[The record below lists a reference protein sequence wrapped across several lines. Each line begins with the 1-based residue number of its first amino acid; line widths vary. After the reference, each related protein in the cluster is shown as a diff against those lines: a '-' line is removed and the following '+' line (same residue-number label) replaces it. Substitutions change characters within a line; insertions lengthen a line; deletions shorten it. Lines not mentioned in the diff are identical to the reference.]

1 MKFSPVEFSVR
12 RPVLVIVLVLLVT
25 TAFATQFPRIK
36 TDTDPNNMLPE
47 NSDVRL
53 SNREVERTFGLHKD
67 MIAVA
72 VVSGTSVFNPSTINR
87 IASLTGEIQK
97 ISGVT
102 SKDVMSMF
110 VAANMQVPQNGF
122 SAEQTDSLR
131 QMFMGNP
138 LMVGRFVSADE
149 KTTAVFVPLEEGA
162 NGKEVADSIK
172 HLVESDQTGDTFY
185 VAGDPVAR
193 DTFGSQMF
201 LQMGLFSPLAG
212 LIMML
217 VLYLMFRNWP
227 LTFSVMGVAMISIV
241 WTLGLLIGLGY
252 PVHIMSSMIPVFLMA
267 ISTASIHIFNE
278 FYFCCGEMEQRRQ
291 AIMRTMKVVGPPV
304 LYTAIVAAIG
314 FAVLGVGDIIPVR
327 VFGLFVA
334 FGIGAIAL
342 LSFTFLP
349 AVMTIAGER
358 ALRRAA
364 NREAP
369 ERNRVGT
376 VLQRVGQFAVDKRAI
391 VIVLGLIL
399 VGFSI
404 WGITKIRVNNNM
416 VAWFKGDSDI
426 RVADRVIND
435 NLGGSSSANIVAQ
448 GNGPGSVATPEA
460 LKYIDGLQKNLS
472 SLPVVGNTYSAADS
486 AKMANMMM
494 NGNSPASFVLP
505 STGQQTTQLLA
516 SAARLSDINAEQSQ
530 ANIQVQLRTW
540 DASAMDD
547 VLNEVNAYTS
557 ANPAPAG
564 IVFKPAG
571 IAYFNKVWNDEVLGD
586 MIRVFIVGVSIIFGV
601 LILVFRSFKW
611 AVASFIPLLFTILII
626 YGAIGFIGKDLDMPI
641 AVLSTLSLGLAVDFA
656 IHFVRRY
663 RQHLKTEN
671 NVELALIW
679 TVARPGKGIIR
690 NAILFSAAF
699 SVMVFAAL
707 TPYITVGIFIMSIM
721 LVSAVLTI
729 VYLPALIRMFSAYE
743 YQVDTKLE
751 EQSIEAVSE

>member
-1 MKFSPVEFSVR
+1 
-12 RPVLVIVLVLLVT
+12 
-25 TAFATQFPRIK
+25 
-36 TDTDPNNMLPE
+36 MLPE

-53 SNREVERTFGLHKD
+53 SNREVEQTFGLHKD

-72 VVSGTSVFNPSTINR
+72 IVNDTSVFNIGTANSV
-87 IASLTGEIQK
+87 ASLTGEIRN
-97 ISGVT
+97 INGVAG
-102 SKDVMSMF
+102 KDVMNMF
-110 VAANMQVPQNGF
+110 IAANMPVPPDGF
-122 SAEQTDSLR
+122 SGDQTQSMKN
-131 QMFMGNP
+131 MFMGNP

-149 KTTAVFVPLEEGA
+149 KTTAVYVPLENGA
-162 NGKEVADSIK
+162 NGKEVADSIRQ
-172 HLVESDQTGDTFY
+172 LVGNDQTGDTFY

-201 LQMGLFSPLAG
+201 IQMGLFSPLAG

-227 LTFSVMGVAMISIV
+227 LTLSVMGVAMISIV

-278 FYFCCGEMEQRRQ
+278 FYFCCGEMEERRQ
-291 AIMRTMKVVGPPV
+291 AIMKTMKVVGPPV
-304 LYTAIVAAIG
+304 LFTALVAAIG
-314 FAVLGVGDIIPVR
+314 FAVLGVGNIIPVR

-349 AVMTIAGER
+349 AVMALAGER
-358 ALRRAA
+358 SLHRAA
-364 NREAP
+364 SRENP
-369 ERNRVGT
+369 ERNRPARF
-376 VLQRVGQFAVDKRAI
+376 LRRIGQFAINKRVAVI
-391 VIVLGLIL
+391 VIGLLL
-399 VGFSI
+399 VSFSI

-416 VAWFKGDSDI
+416 VAWFKGGSDI
-426 RVADRVIND
+426 RVADKVIND
-435 NLGGSSSANIVAQ
+435 NLGGSSSAYMVAE
-448 GNGPGSVATPEA
+448 GSGPGSVATPA
-460 LKYIDGLQKNLS
+460 SLSYIEGLQKELVT
-472 SLPVVGNTYSAADS
+472 LPLVGNTYSVADS
-486 AKMANMMM
+486 VKMANMMM
-494 NGNSPASFVLP
+494 NGNNPSNFNLP
-505 STGQQTTQLLA
+505 SSQNQITQILGSA
-516 SAARLSDINAEQSQ
+516 SKPSDITADGSQ
-530 ANIQVQLRTW
+530 ANIQVQLKTW
-540 DASAMDD
+540 DASAMDTVID
-547 VLNEVNAYTS
+547 KTNAYVA
-557 ANPAPAG
+557 ANPAPSG

-611 AVASFIPLLFTILII
+611 ALVSFIPLLFTILII

-663 RQHLKTEN
+663 RQRLKTESDL
-671 NVELALIW
+671 EQALIW

-699 SVMVFAAL
+699 SVMIFAAL
-707 TPYITVGIFIMSIM
+707 TPYITVGVFIMSIM
-721 LVSAVLTI
+721 MVSALLTI
-729 VYLPALIRMFSAYE
+729 VYLPALIRVFG
-743 YQVDTKLE
+743 LR
-751 EQSIEAVSE
+751 

>member
-1 MKFSPVEFSVR
+1 MKFSAVEFSVR
-12 RPVLVIVLVLLVT
+12 KPVLVIVLVLLVT
-25 TAFATQFPRIK
+25 AAFATQFPRIK

-53 SNREVERTFGLHKD
+53 SNREVEQTFGLHKD

-72 VVSGTSVFNPSTINR
+72 IVNGTSVFNPATVNR
-87 IASLTGEIQK
+87 IASMTSEIRN
-97 ISGVT
+97 INGVAG
-102 SKDVMSMF
+102 KDVMNMF
-110 VAANMQVPQNGF
+110 IAANTPVPPGGF
-122 SAEQTDSLR
+122 SSEQTGSMKN
-131 QMFMGNP
+131 MFMANP

-149 KTTAVFVPLEEGA
+149 KTTAIYVPLEEGA
-162 NGKEVADSIK
+162 NGKEVADSIRR
-172 HLVESDQTGDTFY
+172 LVGNDQTGDTFY

-201 LQMGLFSPLAG
+201 IQMGLFSPLAG
-212 LIMML
+212 LVMML
-217 VLYLMFRNWP
+217 MLYLMFRNWP

-291 AIMRTMKVVGPPV
+291 AIMKTMKVVGPPV
-304 LYTAIVAAIG
+304 LFTALVAAIG
-314 FAVLGVGDIIPVR
+314 FAVLGVGNIIPVR

-349 AVMTIAGER
+349 AVMALAGER
-358 ALRRAA
+358 SLRRAA
-364 NREAP
+364 GREAP
-369 ERNRVGT
+369 ERNRAGAI
-376 VLQRVGQFAVDKRAI
+376 LRKAGQFAINQRVA
-391 VIVLGLIL
+391 VIVAGLLL
-399 VGFSI
+399 VGLSI
-404 WGITKIRVNNNM
+404 WGITKIRLNNNM
-416 VAWFKGDSDI
+416 VAWFKSGSDI

-435 NLGGSSSANIVAQ
+435 NLGGSSSAYIVAD
-448 GNGPGSVATPEA
+448 GKGPGAVATPEA
-460 LKYIDGLQKNLS
+460 LRYIEGLQKALAQ
-472 SLPVVGNTYSAADS
+472 LPVVGNTYSVADS
-486 AKMANMMM
+486 VKMASMMM
-494 NGNSPASFVLP
+494 NGNSPAGFILP
-505 STGQQTTQLLA
+505 SAQAQATQLLA
-516 SAARLSDINAEQSQ
+516 SARPADITADHSQ
-530 ANIQVQLRTW
+530 ANIQVQLKTW
-540 DASAMDD
+540 DASAMDNVID
-547 VLNEVNAYTS
+547 EVNKYTA

-564 IVFKPAG
+564 ITFKPAG

-586 MIRVFIVGVSIIFGV
+586 MIRVFIIGVSIIFGV
-601 LILVFRSFKW
+601 LILVFRSLKW
-611 AVASFIPLLFTILII
+611 AVVSFIPLLFTILII
-626 YGAIGFIGKDLDMPI
+626 YGAIGFMGKDLDMPI

-671 NVELALIW
+671 NLDQALVW

-699 SVMVFAAL
+699 SVMIFAAL

-721 LVSAVLTI
+721 MVSAVLTI
-729 VYLPALIRMFSAYE
+729 VYLPALIRLFG
-743 YQVDTKLE
+743 LR
-751 EQSIEAVSE
+751 

>member
-1 MKFSPVEFSVR
+1 MSFSPVEFSVK
-12 RPVLVIVLVLLVT
+12 RPVLVIILVLLVT
-25 TAFATQFPRIK
+25 AAFATQFPGIK

-53 SNREVERTFGLHKD
+53 SNREVEQTFGLHKD
-67 MIAVA
+67 MMAVA
-72 VVSGTSVFNPSTINR
+72 IVNDKSVFNPSTVNSIT
-87 IASLTGEIQK
+87 SLTGEIRK
-97 ISGVT
+97 LDGVAG
-102 SKDVMSMF
+102 KDVMNML
-110 VAANMQVPQNGF
+110 VAANMQVPESGF
-122 SAEQTDSLR
+122 STEQTESMKN
-131 QMFMGNP
+131 MFMGNP

-149 KTTAVFVPLEEGA
+149 KTTAVYVPLEDGA
-162 NGKEVADSIK
+162 NGKEVADSIRQ
-172 HLVESDQTGDTFY
+172 LVGADQTGDTFY
-185 VAGDPVAR
+185 VAGNPVAR

-201 LQMGLFSPLAG
+201 IQMGLFSPLAG

-217 VLYLMFRNWP
+217 MLYLMFRNWP

-278 FYFCCGEMEQRRQ
+278 FYFCCGEMEERRR
-291 AIMRTMKVVGPPV
+291 AIMKTMKVVGPPV
-304 LYTAIVAAIG
+304 MFTALVAAIG
-314 FAVLGVGDIIPVR
+314 FAVLGVGNIIPVR

-349 AVMTIAGER
+349 AVMALAGER
-358 ALRRAA
+358 SLRRAA
-364 NREAP
+364 GREAP
-369 ERNRVGT
+369 ERNRAGMY
-376 VLQRVGQFAVDKRAI
+376 LRRVGQFAVSKRVA
-391 VIVLGLIL
+391 VIIAGLLL
-399 VGFSI
+399 VSLSI
-404 WGITKIRVNNNM
+404 WGISKIRVNNNM
-416 VAWFKGDSDI
+416 VAWFKGGSDI

-435 NLGGSSSANIVAQ
+435 NLGGSSLAYMVAE
-448 GNGPGSVATPEA
+448 GNSPGSVATPEA
-460 LKYIDGLQKNLS
+460 LRYIEGLQKELAT
-472 SLPVVGNTYSAADS
+472 LPLVGNTYSVADS
-486 AKMANMMM
+486 VKMANMMM
-494 NGNSPASFVLP
+494 NGNSQSSFTLP
-505 STGQQTTQLLA
+505 STKEQITQLLD
-516 SAARLSDINAEQSQ
+516 SAAKPSDITADRNQ
-530 ANIQVQLRTW
+530 ANVQVQLKTW
-540 DASAMDD
+540 DASAMDTVID
-547 VLNEVNAYTS
+547 KTNAYTA
-557 ANPAPAG
+557 ANPAPSG

-611 AVASFIPLLFTILII
+611 AVVSFIPLLFTILII

-663 RQHLKTEN
+663 RQRLKTEN
-671 NVELALIW
+671 DLEQALIW

-707 TPYITVGIFIMSIM
+707 TPYITVGVFIMSIM
-721 LVSAVLTI
+721 MVSALLTI
-729 VYLPALIRMFSAYE
+729 VYLPALIRVFG
-743 YQVDTKLE
+743 LR
-751 EQSIEAVSE
+751 